1 MLKAVY
7 PRCHKEHEQTEACKH
22 PKFCI
27 NCTSYE
33 HCSTDS
39 VCPLWKRKEAI
50 IEIAMNQK
58 ISFTEA
64 ETKLSQNTHQQWRND
79 AERHND
85 AAPET
90 KTAEFNAEI

>member
-1 MLKAVY
+1 
-7 PRCHKEHEQTEACKH
+7 
-22 PKFCI
+22 
-27 NCTSYE
+27 
-33 HCSTDS
+33 
-39 VCPLWKRKEAI
+39 
-50 IEIAMNQK
+50 MNQK

-79 AERHND
+79 AESHQAEAAHND